1 MVTTRVSTL
10 STNNKGDT
18 RSIWKVEKMNKIYTA
33 TLIEDPDNPEECIL
47 PFPPE
52 MLEIVGWK
60 EGDTLNWIDNK
71 DGTWLLK
78 KVDTNR
84 E

>member
-1 MVTTRVSTL
+1 MIEQPKSWTVT
-10 STNNKGDT
+10 
-18 RSIWKVEKMNKIYTA
+18 IE
-33 TLIEDPDNPEECIL
+33 EDPDNPEECIL

-60 EGDTLNWIDNK
+60 EGDTLDWIDNK
-71 DGTWLLK
+71 DGTWSIK
-78 KVDTNR
+78 KVDTPTK